1 MSEFLAIFKAYQ
13 TYGLIAFVVTV
24 FATPVA
30 VRVAHRLGVIDFPD
44 RGLKPH
50 TSPIPYLGGTAICL
64 GWTVAL
70 VVVMTR
76 QRVDWHI
83 LLPVV
88 LGGMAISLVGLLD
101 DVRSISPKFRLAL
114 GAIIIVAV
122 LLSTGIGLRLVD
134 TLLSPVG
141 IHAPPAV
148 AVPVSF
154 VIGVFIVLGACNSA
168 NLIDG
173 LDGLCT
179 GVTAIISLGFFLLA
193 AHLAAWQYS
202 QTGDPVRLVLAIAM
216 FGAAMGFLPL
226 NFNPAKI
233 FMGDAG
239 STLLGYNCGMMI
251 VLFAEHGILRWFLGG
266 LMVFALPIFDTVL
279 AVVRR
284 WRSGRSI
291 FAGDRS
297 HFYDQLVD
305 RGLSVKNVVAI
316 SYSLAAFYALVG
328 CVSIWLRTRYMVP
341 LYVLIGAATV
351 YVVGTAGMLRAEP
364 LPERVDAPPPEGEG

>member
-1 MSEFLAIFKAYQ
+1 MPVLLLNNRIGETFRSIQPQITVLLAASIF
-13 TYGLIAFVVTV
+13 IF
-24 FATPVA
+24 
-30 VRVAHRLGVIDFPD
+30 
-44 RGLKPH
+44 
-50 TSPIPYLGGTAICL
+50 
-64 GWTVAL
+64 
-70 VVVMTR
+70 
-76 QRVDWHI
+76 
-83 LLPVV
+83 
-88 LGGMAISLVGLLD
+88 LVGLLD
-101 DVRSISPKFRLAL
+101 DLCHLRARTKFLAQFLAALLVCGFGVRISSF
-114 GAIIIVAV
+114 AIADWFSVQFGWYAWPLTIVWIM
-122 LLSTGIGLRLVD
+122 GI
-134 TLLSPVG
+134 TNA
-141 IHAPPAV
+141 I
-148 AVPVSF
+148 
-154 VIGVFIVLGACNSA
+154 

-179 GVTAIISLGFFLLA
+179 GVTAIISLGFFFLA
-193 AHLAAWQYS
+193 AYLAVWQYS
-202 QTGDPVRLVLAIAM
+202 RTGDPARLALAIAM

-251 VLFAEHGILRWFLGG
+251 VLFAEHGIFRWFLGG
-266 LMVFALPIFDTVL
+266 LMVFALPIFDTAL

-305 RGLSVKNVVAI
+305 RGLSVKQVVAI

-364 LPERVDAPPPEGEG
+364 LPEGADAPPAEGEG